1 MQPIDWLIVIGYL
14 ILTMGLGLYLS
25 NQALRRPMQS
35 LVDFFVAGRSLTWW
49 LAGTSMA
56 ATTFSVDTPLYV
68 AGIVGNRGIAGNWE
82 WWSFGFAHVVMVYIF
97 ARLWRRSAVVTDA
110 ELTELRYGGEA
121 ASVLRG
127 VKAFLFAVP
136 LNCLG
141 IGYAMLAMAKVLDVL
156 QLWPTIGLDSA
167 TDNSKL
173 WSVVAMAVLVLFYAG
188 FSSLWHVV
196 ATDFFQY
203 FLALFGSFIVAIASL
218 SAVDG
223 IRPLVNYFSTTD
235 ASIDMLGF
243 FPSFND
249 GLGGMSKNF
258 GAIAGLPA
266 GTFLAYVMLQWWSF
280 RRSDGGGEF
289 VQRIVSVQ
297 SETDA
302 EKATWLFN
310 LLHYVVRTWPW
321 IISALAAVILY
332 PGLADKELGYPLL
345 MVNYLPPIIL
355 GLVVASLVAA
365 FLSTVST
372 LVNWGA
378 SYLASDVYSRFFSPN
393 ATPGELLL
401 AGRVASLLIVI
412 LGGTAAFIANDVASL
427 FRLAIAVGTGPGL
440 VFILR
445 WFWWRI
451 NAAAELTAVI
461 TGFFAGVLTSLSPMF
476 AIEPFGQRLVAISLV
491 TTLCWVTA
499 MLLTAPESNATLDRF
514 YGQIRPGGPG
524 WKKQQTRTQLRPL
537 QNLALDS
544 QKVVAATLLLFSSL
558 FAVGGFLLLRS
569 LTGWLSL
576 LIAISSALWLRTLN
590 KKPAFP
596 MARPGTEDG

>member
-82 WWSFGFAHVVMVYIF
+82 WWSFGFAHVVMVYVF

-378 SYLASDVYSRFFSPN
+378 SYLASDVYSRFFSPS

-440 VFILR
+440 IFILR

-499 MLLTAPESNATLDRF
+499 MLLTAPESDATLDRF

-576 LIAISSALWLRTLN
+576 LIAVSNALWLRTLN
-590 KKPAFP
+590 KRPAFP